1 MYICALFVILSIIW
15 QSFTGTRQRGKFFN
29 IPDDLCFLFA
39 EIFNCITTVCK
50 AVFLIGDVFALLLV
64 DDFCCVSVITVF

>member
-1 MYICALFVILSIIW
+1 MYICTLFVILNIIW
-15 QSFTGTRQRGKFFN
+15 QSFTGTWQRGEFFN

-50 AVFLIGDVFALLLV
+50 ALFLIGDVFALLLV
-64 DDFCCVSVITVF
+64 DDFCFVSLITMF